1 METAVIG
8 GKEYTK
14 EQIIEIGKEHFEAA
28 ISLRRKGVFLAA
40 LMLGFLAVSL
50 YFFLMVIND
59 ALDLPDYKAT
69 LGVYTTSLICL
80 IASGILFLVGVLII
94 VLSYTKSDDMEYVK
108 AGVIYLNKQANKQ

>member
-1 METAVIG
+1 METAVIN
-8 GKEYTK
+8 GKTYTK

-28 ISLRRKGVFLAA
+28 KSLRRKGVFLAA

-108 AGVIYLNKQANKQ
+108 AGVTHLNKQANK